1 MSGFVTTVTEEELRL
16 LGAAV
21 NSIDVDE
28 TKGEAMHLR
37 TTPGRRSW
45 VIESDT
51 GQFVLDVPDPEVTT
65 LMGPLALSER
75 IRRFGD
81 MFDDDTLALSLADDR
96 TIVASTGDATAAID
110 LVVTDEAPVPWAFAR
125 EATVTVPFRSFLGML
140 WSARNMPSGLGD
152 SSYPMPTMWMQ
163 IGDGWVGLHVDW
175 TDFLPSR
182 ATYRIRS
189 QRHDGDATVAI
200 PHHLLESFLRMVPSA
215 LGGDD
220 ELQLTIEVGTV
231 ARDQHDRP
239 ALQLRCEGWQLT
251 LWLVQ
256 PLLGRWERKV
266 DDELGELQVL
276 ERDHGTWLIGGFDRE
291 VVLQLHH
298 GHPDVVR
305 VSAAL
310 VGPVEESLELLREL
324 SALNAASTGVRFWL
338 EGGAVHTAADVP
350 CTALAALADTVRHVG
365 NAADAY
371 APMLALLGTPS
382 TPG

>member
-1 MSGFVTTVTEEELRL
+1 MSGFITIVTEEELRL

-37 TTPGRRSW
+37 TAPCRRTW
-45 VIESDT
+45 VIEADA
-51 GQFVLDVPDPEVTT
+51 GQFVLVAPDAEIDTVA
-65 LMGPLALSER
+65 GPFALSER

-81 MFDDDTLALSLADDR
+81 MFDDEPLSLSLADDR
-96 TIVASTGDATAAID
+96 TIVATSGDATAAID
-110 LVVTDEAPVPWAFAR
+110 LVDTDLAPTPWDFHADAS
-125 EATVTVPFRSFLGML
+125 VTVPFRSFLGML

-152 SSYPMPTMWMQ
+152 GTYPMPSMWMQ

-182 ATYRIRS
+182 ATYRIRT
-189 QRHDGDATVAI
+189 QHHDGDTTVAI
-200 PHHLLESFLRMVPSA
+200 PHHLLESFLRLVPHVLA
-215 LGGDD
+215 DDD
-220 ELQLTIEVGTV
+220 EMTLHIEVGTV
-231 ARDQHDRP
+231 ARDHDDRP
-239 ALQLRCEGWQLT
+239 ALQLRCDAWQLT

-256 PLLGRWERKV
+256 PLISRWERKV

-276 ERDHGTWLIGGFDRE
+276 ERNQGTWLIGGFDRE

-338 EGGAVHTAADVP
+338 EDGAVHTAADVP

-371 APMLALLGTPS
+371 APMLALLGTPA
-382 TPG
+382 TP

>member
-1 MSGFVTTVTEEELRL
+1 MSGFITIITEEELRL

-37 TTPGRRSW
+37 TAPCCRTW
-45 VIESDT
+45 VIEADA
-51 GQFVLDVPDPEVTT
+51 GQFVLVAPDADIDTVA
-65 LMGPLALSER
+65 GPFALSER

-81 MFDDDTLALSLADDR
+81 MFDDEPLSLSLADDR
-96 TIVASTGDATAAID
+96 TIVATSGDATAAID
-110 LVVTDEAPVPWAFAR
+110 LVDTDLAPTPWDFHAD
-125 EATVTVPFRSFLGML
+125 ATVTVPFRSFLGML

-152 SSYPMPTMWMQ
+152 SSYPMPPMWMQ

-182 ATYRIRS
+182 STYRIRTS
-189 QRHDGDATVAI
+189 HHDGDATVAI
-200 PHHLLESFLRMVPSA
+200 PHHLLESFLRLVPHVLA
-215 LGGDD
+215 DD
-220 ELQLTIEVGTV
+220 EMTLHIEVGTV
-231 ARDQHDRP
+231 ARDHDDRP
-239 ALQLRCEGWQLT
+239 ALQLRCDAWQLT

-256 PLLGRWERKV
+256 PLISRWERKV

-276 ERDHGTWLIGGFDRE
+276 ERNQGTWLIGGFDRE

-310 VGPVEESLELLREL
+310 IGPVEESLDLLREL
-324 SALNAASTGVRFWL
+324 SALNAAATGVRFWL
-338 EGGAVHTAADVP
+338 EEGAVHAAADVH
-350 CTALAALADTVRHVG
+350 CTALAALADTVRQVG
-365 NAADAY
+365 HAADAF
-371 APMLALLGTPS
+371 APMLALLGTP
-382 TPG
+382 TAP